1 MTPMTTLDEPHG
13 TRGPP
18 RTADVAGEARFTALF
33 ENAADIT
40 SIVSAEGTIL
50 QVSSS
55 VERLGGFT
63 PAELV
68 GRPIYDFAKPEDAVP
83 LRRFV
88 ADACCRASATRGP
101 PFHVRDAHGE
111 WHALEPVAVNLL
123 DDPAIRGLVITC
135 RDASARLQ
143 LEARVRQMER
153 LEAVGQL
160 AGGIAHDFNNVLLV
174 IRGYT
179 SMVRSALDGS
189 DLVADL
195 DEIAKASDRAADL
208 TQQLLAFARRQVL
221 RPSVLDLGEVVS
233 DLESLLRTS
242 VRENVEL
249 DIELG
254 QDACAVLADSTQLDQ
269 VLMNLVVNARD
280 AMPDGGR
287 IVVSVAPAVLD
298 ADADVSPP
306 VAPGRYVALTVTDT
320 GSGIDPSSLPYI
332 FEPFFTTKGEGVGTG
347 LGLSTVHGIVGQ
359 SGGGIEVGARPAG
372 GTRMTVYLP
381 AAEGAERP
389 DDDIGRQP
397 SRLPIGT
404 ETILLVEDEDAVREL
419 VQRVLEGAGYNVLSA
434 ARPSDAQRLAID
446 ERIHLLLTDVV
457 MPEMSGYDLAVRIRL
472 AHAAAQT
479 LFISGYAHSAL
490 AETAEPPA
498 GELLRKPF
506 SPDQLLRAV
515 RAVLDGEAL
524 VDVG

>member
-1 MTPMTTLDEPHG
+1 MTTLDEPHG

-18 RTADVAGEARFTALF
+18 RAADVAGEARFTALF

-50 QVSSS
+50 EVSHS
-55 VERLGGFT
+55 VERLGGFKA
-63 PAELV
+63 AELV
-68 GRPIYDFAKPEDAVP
+68 GRAIYDFARPEEEGA

-88 ADACCRASATRGP
+88 AEAARRVGATRGL
-101 PFHVRDAHGE
+101 PFHARDARGD

-123 DDPAIRGLVITC
+123 ADPAIGGLVITC

-179 SMVRSALDGS
+179 SIVRSALEGS
-189 DLVADL
+189 ELVADL

-233 DLESLLRTS
+233 DLESLLRSS

-254 QDACAVLADSTQLDQ
+254 QDGCGVLADSTQLDQ

-298 ADADVSPP
+298 DDADVSPP

-320 GSGIDPSSLPYI
+320 GSGIDAACLPYI

-359 SGGGIEVGARPAG
+359 SGGGIEVGSRPGG

-381 AAEGAERP
+381 AADGADRP
-389 DDDIGRQP
+389 DDDIGAQP
-397 SRLPIGT
+397 GRLPIGT
-404 ETILLVEDEDAVREL
+404 ETILLVEDEEAVREL
-419 VQRVLEGAGYNVLSA
+419 VQRVLEGGGYHVLTA

-446 ERIHLLLTDVV
+446 KCVHLLLTDVV

-472 AHAAAQT
+472 AHPTVQT

-490 AETAEPPA
+490 AETAEPPP

-506 SPDQLLRAV
+506 SPDQLMRAV

-524 VDVG
+524 VDNG